1 MLSAAA
7 AEVLRAFFRRDH
19 LDFDVTSEVLPGVL
33 RSFQSFSAAAE
44 EATLSRV
51 FAGQHFRFDLTAGS
65 RLGRD
70 VADTVVDNLLTAR
83 EKDEGR

>member
-1 MLSAAA
+1 MGFSRERKSPEKPLCSKVSVSASFS
-7 AEVLRAFFRRDH
+7 RC
-19 LDFDVTSEVLPGVL
+19 
-33 RSFQSFSAAAE
+33 SFQSFSAAAE